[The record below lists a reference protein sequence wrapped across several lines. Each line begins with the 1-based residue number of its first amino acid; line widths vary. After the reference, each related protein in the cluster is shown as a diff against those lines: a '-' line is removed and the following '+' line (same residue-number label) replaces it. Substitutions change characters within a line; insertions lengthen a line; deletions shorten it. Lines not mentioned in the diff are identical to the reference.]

1 MTTLLRRV
9 LWITGVL
16 VMLSGIGQL
25 QAQSTIQKSYV
36 IGAGGAPATDGMVVI
51 NGTFGQ
57 SAIGQVASIASIN
70 QQGFWYS
77 IPSST
82 SGVEELP
89 ISGAVTGSGV
99 RLLQNIPNPF
109 TESTEI
115 RFEIPRSTFVSL
127 KLYDGIGREALT
139 LVEGNR
145 EAGAYSVRLG
155 AADLESGQ
163 YVAQLVAD
171 GTRRTIVMIVVK

>member
-1 MTTLLRRV
+1 MTTLLRRA
-9 LWITGVL
+9 LWLTGVL
-16 VMLSGIGQL
+16 AMLSGIGQL
-25 QAQSTIQKSYV
+25 QAQSTIQRTYV

-57 SAIGQVASIASIN
+57 SAIGPVASIASIN

-77 IPSST
+77 IPVGT
-82 SGVEELP
+82 SGVEESP
-89 ISGAVTGSGV
+89 IAGAVTGSGV

-115 RFEIPRSTFVSL
+115 RFELPRSTSVSL
-127 KLYDGIGREALT
+127 KLYDNIGREALT

-145 EAGAYSVRLG
+145 EAGAYSVRVG

-163 YVAQLVAD
+163 YVAQLIAD
-171 GTRRTIVMIVVK
+171 GTRRIIVMVVVK